1 VNVGRRWLPAATI
14 VVVGA
19 FLSLAIACSDD
30 SNDGGDNG
38 GDATATEVT
47 SETPSETIAA
57 NEVHISE
64 MEYAIENLD
73 GGDLPSPTAG
83 EVTFEVHNDGEIV
96 HEFVIIKTDL
106 PEASLPVDGTTVDE
120 NATGVDVVDEIEEF
134 DAGTTE
140 VLSVGLEAG
149 NYVLICN
156 VATHYDLGMHATLT
170 VQ

>member
-1 VNVGRRWLPAATI
+1 
-14 VVVGA
+14 
-19 FLSLAIACSDD
+19 
-30 SNDGGDNG
+30 
-38 GDATATEVT
+38 
-47 SETPSETIAA
+47 
-57 NEVHISE
+57 
-64 MEYAIENLD
+64 
-73 GGDLPSPTAG
+73 
-83 EVTFEVHNDGEIV
+83 
-96 HEFVIIKTDL
+96 
-106 PEASLPVDGTTVDE
+106 VDGTTVDE